1 MNKRQVIGSLM
12 LFTAALIWGGS
23 YVAQKDALNYVGP
36 ITFMFA
42 RSAASVIFLAPMVLA
57 YRQFDDIGKSLDSAQ
72 KRRRTKLTLK
82 VGTVAGIVFGSGV
95 CLQQIGQ
102 IYTSVG
108 KAAFITGIYIVWVPI
123 GSFIVMRIRSGPK
136 LWLAV
141 FLAVIGLYVLTINGN
156 QPINKG
162 DIYCFLG
169 AILMAIH
176 ILILG
181 RYANSADGV
190 LLSLQQYLST
200 AVVMMVLMFIFEKP
214 SLNSIFAG
222 WKPLLYTSLLSN
234 AVGGT
239 LQIFGQKRLDASVA
253 SLIMSLE
260 APLAVIAGLILLN
273 ERLTT
278 KELIG
283 CVLMFVAILLAQWPT
298 SVKNKKQA

>member
-1 MNKRQVIGSLM
+1 
-12 LFTAALIWGGS
+12 
-23 YVAQKDALNYVGP
+23 
-36 ITFMFA
+36 
-42 RSAASVIFLAPMVLA
+42 
-57 YRQFDDIGKSLDSAQ
+57 
-72 KRRRTKLTLK
+72 
-82 VGTVAGIVFGSGV
+82 
-95 CLQQIGQ
+95 
-102 IYTSVG
+102 
-108 KAAFITGIYIVWVPI
+108 
-123 GSFIVMRIRSGPK
+123 
-136 LWLAV
+136 
-141 FLAVIGLYVLTINGN
+141 
-156 QPINKG
+156 
-162 DIYCFLG
+162 
-169 AILMAIH
+169 MAIH

-273 ERLTT
+273 ED
-278 KELIG
+278 
-283 CVLMFVAILLAQWPT
+283 
-298 SVKNKKQA
+298 